1 MEEVVSFH
9 NSENQEE
16 QNTVN
21 DDNEQTY
28 KHWFIDIIKD
38 SDTEL
43 CRNIVTK
50 ITNKEIDIELDLL
63 LRQLNEIAP
72 YNIFIPSLRDQ
83 LELTITTDDKCVSTL
98 NSIKSYLTN
107 KADINMIDKII
118 EFITSDEGELDDEIV
133 PGIDLMSLIE
143 LIPIEKIPDLY
154 NCIDYIEEIT
164 E

>member
-1 MEEVVSFH
+1 MSMEQLVGFQNAEQ
-9 NSENQEE
+9 NIENQEE
-16 QNTVN
+16 
-21 DDNEQTY
+21 ETY

-38 SDTEL
+38 SDSEL

-72 YNIFIPSLRDQ
+72 YNIFIPSLRYQ

-107 KADINMIDKII
+107 KIDIDMIDKII
-118 EFITSDEGELDDEIV
+118 EFIKSDEGELDDEIV
-133 PGIDLMSLIE
+133 PGIDLLSLIE
-143 LIPIEKIPDLY
+143 LIPIEKIPELY
-154 NCIDYIEEIT
+154 NCIDYIAEIT